1 MLISNKYK
9 IIKEIGSGNYGN
21 IYLGEHIYFKKH
33 VAIKIVIGK
42 NNILLK
48 NEAKIYNLLQ
58 NTIGVPNMLMYG
70 IENNINF
77 LILERMDNVLERI
90 NTSRFTGIAIKII
103 EIIEAIH
110 SKGVIHRDIK
120 PDNFMFKNNKLFLID
135 YGLATTFCNFEK
147 KHNNKKVTNNII
159 GSLNY
164 ISLNVHEKMMPSR
177 RDDLESI
184 VYIFIYLLNK
194 NLPWKD
200 YDKKDIILCKKKLI
214 DDNTFDVNIIN
225 ILKYIR
231 GLEHFDNPD
240 YLFLYKQL
248 KDYGSNCIND

>member
-21 IYLGEHIYFKKH
+21 IYLGEHIYFKKQ

-48 NEAKIYNLLQ
+48 NEAKIYKLLQ

-70 IENNINF
+70 VENNINF
-77 LILERMDNVLERI
+77 LILERLDNVLERI
-90 NTSRFTGIAIKII
+90 NKNQFTDIAIKII
-103 EIIEAIH
+103 EIIESIH
-110 SKGVIHRDIK
+110 NKGVIHRDIK

-135 YGLATTFCNFEK
+135 YGLATTFYNFEK
-147 KHNNKKVTNNII
+147 KHINKKVTNNII

-164 ISLNVHEKMMPSR
+164 ISLNVHEKIMPSR

-194 NLPWKD
+194 KLPWKG
-200 YDKKDIILCKKKLI
+200 YDKENIILYKKNLQHDI
-214 DDNTFDVNIIN
+214 TIDVNIIN

-248 KDYGSNCIND
+248 KDYGRNSIND